1 MEYHFAIR
9 NFADS
14 KVLNL
19 PVRYLQAYTRTNGV
33 NSNITFC
40 VYGSVWTLLF
50 VFAKPAEYKALYPQD
65 GIQGISLKDYS
76 WMPCL
81 NICL

>member
-1 MEYHFAIR
+1 
-9 NFADS
+9 
-14 KVLNL
+14 
-19 PVRYLQAYTRTNGV
+19 
-33 NSNITFC
+33 

-65 GIQGISLKDYS
+65 GIQRISLKDYS

-81 NICL
+81 NI